1 MPRKNLPA
9 VTTGKEA
16 ATTLTESI
24 LRFLGEV
31 PQSTK
36 RPSKDPELAAQE
48 ITRKAATKAA
58 ATASAL
64 AVPPG
69 PLGWLTV
76 VPELIAVWRIQAQ
89 MVADIAA
96 VYGKSAG
103 LTREHMM
110 YCLFRHTLAQ
120 GIRDLV
126 VRVGE
131 RIVVRR
137 ASRQAM
143 RGVAQSVGVRM
154 ADRLLGRGISRWLP
168 IVGALGVGTYAYY
181 DTARVAATAM
191 EFFEKEFVLEHD
203 PTDE

>member
-31 PQSTK
+31 PKSTK

-64 AVPPG
+64 AV
-69 PLGWLTV
+69 
-76 VPELIAVWRIQAQ
+76 IAVWRIQAQ